1 MAKDQIPPPIALRHK
16 GRAFLYAFL
25 ILFFFYL
32 MVNCS
37 SEPDINRTKPK
48 TTDPKKQKKCMALTG
63 DICRTNKNC
72 KKICD
77 DLFSKNSHE
86 ASCLKLPEKAVF
98 NFEKLFKTMKEED
111 IQDLDLNTLECL
123 LDIDDT
129 EFARAVKKLSRSAA
143 KKFLIRITEEE
154 DLAKILEEEDDEFNI
169 LKQAF
174 SRAGFGYNL
183 KDVLTDELKD
193 DKSFF
198 HIVAEEENTPAYEW
212 VEEYVNEVCEE
223 SSSQCPEN
231 EKLGAYCRA
240 FVRDYNSSELSEFLS
255 SAELFEDD
263 YRDRVESDGEH
274 DWTVSGFEDF
284 CDEEYSISSSGDS
297 TGDTPADSPGSSTG
311 ATPMCPA
318 VSGGICR
325 RTLKVKNAILQ
336 YLRRENSGICCDAV
350 TNAQLG
356 GITSLD
362 VSGNYQQRDADDC
375 RENSLNLQAG
385 DFAGLTS
392 LTSLDLSNHCL
403 DYENHQT
410 EINKLSIAVFS
421 GLDSIT
427 TINIADTDISPPPP
441 NGFYGLRDTL
451 TKIWVSDFTYCAD
464 DEPDYLS
471 ALDDNTEK
479 KVNIIKISARTVRY
493 LVNTLGRE
501 KSKVCPQYRRP

>member
-240 FVRDYNSSELSEFLS
+240 FVRDYSSSELSEFLS

-297 TGDTPADSPGSSTG
+297 TGGSTG
-311 ATPMCPA
+311 GSIEPA
-318 VSGGICR
+318 PGCSPASRSDGICG
-325 RTLKVKNAILQ
+325 RTDEVQDAIVQ
-336 YLRRENSGICCDAV
+336 YLRSSDTENSGICCDGV
-350 TNAQLG
+350 TSVLLAT
-356 GITSLD
+356 IRSLD
-362 VSGNYQQRDADDC
+362 VSGNYQQRSAEDC
-375 RENSLNLQAG
+375 ENNKLNLKSG
-385 DFAGLTS
+385 DFAGLTA

-403 DYENHQT
+403 DHENHNS
-410 EINKLSIAVFS
+410 INPLPANIFS
-421 GLDSIT
+421 GLNSIR
-427 TINIADTDISPPPP
+427 TINIEDTDILPHSL
-441 NGFYGLRDTL
+441 NGFFTRLTTL
-451 TKIWVSDFTYCAD
+451 TDIVVSDFVYCASGKYSI
-464 DEPDYLS
+464 DYAQKLS
-471 ALDDNTEK
+471 GENGVDGHFL
-479 KVNIIKISARTVRY
+479 ISDADVRVMTQI
-493 LVNTLGRE
+493 LKRPNP
-501 KSKVCPQYRRP
+501 CPP